1 MNILEHVA
9 FSELE
14 IAVFFLIMGAIGFLV
29 FRNNKP
35 TDELS
40 EEDKLDVIKHK
51 RIGYMFSGAQILIG
65 LYFLLK
71 HFDLLDKLI

>member
-14 IAVFFLIMGAIGFLV
+14 IAAFFLIMGAIGFIV

-35 TDELS
+35 TDELT
-40 EEDKLDVIKHK
+40 EEDKLDVQKHK
-51 RIGYMFSGAQILIG
+51 RIGYMFSGAQIVIG

-71 HFDLLDKLI
+71 HYEVLDELI